1 MVDTRF
7 SVSIQIM
14 MTLAYHAEELM
25 NSEGLAKVLRTNP
38 TFIRKLVSNLVEAEL
53 IESFRGKGGGI
64 RIARTPDSITLKE
77 IYLAST
83 EDKKLMSCHKKPA
96 LKNCP
101 VSSCIEHVLE
111 EVVEGIEA
119 TTQGFLARKNL
130 QDLMKKVS
138 SPR

>member
-25 NSEGLAKVLRTNP
+25 NSEGLAKVLKTNP

-64 RIARTPDSITLKE
+64 RIARRPETITLKE
-77 IYLAST
+77 IYLASI
-83 EDKKLMSCHKKPA
+83 EDKKLMSCHKKPV
-96 LKNCP
+96 LKACP
-101 VSSCIEHVLE
+101 VSSCIEGVLD

-119 TTQGFLARKNL
+119 STMNFLAKKNL
-130 QDLMKKVS
+130 RDLLKNINT
-138 SPR
+138 